1 MQQVEISDDKQ
12 LFVYISSSE
21 LMTLI
26 LGWGKVGQPDTMS
39 NILQQA
45 KMSIVSNQVCQKE
58 SYPPIRIP
66 VSESIINLG
75 NGIKYFSLNKLLFGM
90 DFFDKSFSGS

>member
-1 MQQVEISDDKQ
+1 MAI
-12 LFVYISSSE
+12 
-21 LMTLI
+21 I
-26 LGWGKVGQPDTMS
+26 LGWGKVGHPDTMS
-39 NILQQA
+39 EILQQA

-75 NGIKYFSLNKLLFGM
+75 NGIKYFQVSTNYSLVWI
-90 DFFDKSFSGS
+90 FSTKVFQEVKK